1 MDGVTLK
8 ITPLTLI
15 QVENWLKAEPLD
27 TSKPLTLSERLTP
40 HFRDVI
46 CPSLNNA
53 LATDAPED
61 QRWTPQRCCAEMDQL
76 LALKLYGDIL
86 ELSGYK
92 VIEGDA
98 KREGEPQGI
107 STSQPSDGSL
117 QGNAVGT

>member
-1 MDGVTLK
+1 MDGVKLN

-53 LATDAPED
+53 LPTDTPKD
-61 QRWTPQRCCAEMDQL
+61 QLWTPERCCIEMDQM

-92 VIEGDA
+92 VADT
-98 KREGEPQGI
+98 KQPGEAQGT
-107 STSQPSDGSL
+107 STSQPSAGSL
-117 QGNAVGT
+117 QGNAVGV